1 LNNQN
6 RTEPKTI
13 VIAVHLDCQPE
24 EEKKKQLFSRIVG
37 ESKLFFGNNT
47 SRKRGGEQ
55 KVKVVRETLNGDLE

>member
-1 LNNQN
+1 LPAG
-6 RTEPKTI
+6 RRE
-13 VIAVHLDCQPE
+13 
-24 EEKKKQLFSRIVG
+24 KKQLFSRIVG

>member
-13 VIAVHLDCQPE
+13 VIAVHLDFQPE

-37 ESKLFFGNNT
+37 ESKLFFWKQYEPRAGRRAESESSERNT
-47 SRKRGGEQ
+47 ERRS
-55 KVKVVRETLNGDLE
+55 